1 MVTPAGVPVTIMVY
15 QSEGPGL
22 LISCIGSGSESR
34 GPLIESERVEMA
46 ILGAFDLDILIDDE
60 EAAEKIEK
68 LLLESF
74 GDQTLKNTMQMM
86 RITLD
91 KMGYP
96 LS

>member
-15 QSEGPGL
+15 ETKGPGL
-22 LISCIGSGSESR
+22 LITCIGSGSGSR

-46 ILGAFDLDILIDDE
+46 ILGAFDLDIRNDDE
-60 EAAEKIEK
+60 RAAEKIET
-68 LLLESF
+68 LLKESF
-74 GDQTLKNTMQMM
+74 GEETLNNTMQMM

-96 LS
+96 LR